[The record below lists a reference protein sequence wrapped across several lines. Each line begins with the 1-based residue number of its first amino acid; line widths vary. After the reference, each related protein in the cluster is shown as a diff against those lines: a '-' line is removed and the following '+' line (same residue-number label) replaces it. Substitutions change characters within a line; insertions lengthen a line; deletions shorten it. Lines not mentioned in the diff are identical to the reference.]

1 MRIGIDVRSRDAA
14 QLVRQLRTH
23 KKVQSAELGD
33 VYFIDPAWRQVL
45 VETDMTME
53 EVDDWLWKRTN
64 VEYAGFWE
72 VT

>member
-33 VYFIDPAWRQVL
+33 VYFIDPAWRRVL
-45 VETDMTME
+45 EPWDNE
-53 EVDDWLWKRTN
+53 
-64 VEYAGFWE
+64 
-72 VT
+72 